1 MNTMK
6 LLALDTATEAC
17 SAALYIDGD
26 IQQKYQL
33 APREHTKLILI
44 MIEELLADAG
54 IRLNQLNAL
63 AFGRGPG
70 SFTGVRIATGVVQG
84 LAFGADL
91 PVVSVSTLAS
101 IAQAAYEDHGCKKV
115 LAAIDARMGG
125 VYWGEYQLDE
135 KGLMLLKGN
144 EAVLSPAEVPIP
156 EGNDWVGAGSGWL
169 GHSDALQNRLGNSI
183 MDQWDD
189 YCPQSKTITLLAVS
203 YYQQGLAVEAK
214 NAMPVYLRNDVAKK
228 SQKKQS

>member
-1 MNTMK
+1 MK
-6 LLALDTATEAC
+6 ILALDTATEAC

-33 APREHTKLILI
+33 APREHTKLILL
-44 MIEELLADAG
+44 MIEELLGDAG
-54 IRLNQLNAL
+54 IKLNQLDAL

-91 PVVSVSTLAS
+91 PVVAVSTLAS
-101 IAQAAYEDHGCKKV
+101 IAQAAYEDHDCKKV

-135 KGLMLLKGN
+135 NGLMLLNGN
-144 EAVLSPAEVPIP
+144 EAVLSPDDVPIP
-156 EGNDWVGAGSGWL
+156 EGEDWFGAGNGWK
-169 GHSDALQNRLGNSI
+169 GHTDALQNRLAGFVAG
-183 MDQWDD
+183 QWDE
-189 YCPQSKTITLLAVS
+189 YCPQSKTIAQLAVS
-203 YYQQGLAVEAK
+203 YYQQGQAVEAK

-228 SQKKQS
+228 SLKPLA